1 MDDILEFL
9 PIYPDINDES
19 FNQQI
24 YNKKEFFDNKLESYE
39 KLPDKKGTLLKNQI
53 IISYFFSSY
62 TLYDQLLLYHSMGS
76 GKTCTS
82 IACIEKIKNENSTFK
97 GAIIFAK
104 GKLLL
109 SNYKREL
116 LYKCTKG
123 QYINRKSK
131 NKLSTALVKDYY
143 SFKTFQ
149 TFSNFIK
156 NKTNEFIINEY
167 SKYIIVIDEV
177 HNIRQDDDKTLYK
190 QFHRFLHLIQNSK
203 ILLMSGTPI
212 KDKIDE
218 IADVMNL
225 ILPMHKQIPV
235 KEKFLSRY
243 FDEIDNFDNDIL
255 YKLKDDKNLVNEL
268 KSKFRGRVSY
278 LQSIKSSVKKEFVGE
293 SNYKSLKNIIVVP
306 TIMSDHQTKGYTKAH
321 KTETVQEGEIENEN
335 EIPPPPQEI
344 PPEDEMPELVP
355 DSDEEKY
362 TDGAN
367 KDSFD
372 INSTRA
378 SIFVFPDESYGIIG
392 FKKYISGD
400 SIKNYKLTSKFVEFL
415 RKKETPEE
423 SDEETLL
430 KNIGKCS
437 SKYEHVIK
445 KILKSVRDPI
455 NKKCMFLYNNTV
467 KGGGVILFSLL
478 LKLFNFKQANLSSDK
493 SKGLRF
499 ILITTEN
506 AKDSKYIIDNIFNDK
521 KNVHGDYISLIIG
534 SRIVSEGFSFNHIQ
548 EEYIITP
555 YWNYSEIDQAIAR
568 GLRFGSHNALIENF
582 REKNLDITPTV
593 KVYQYISVP
602 NNDKIDS
609 VDIKHYK
616 KSEIKDI
623 NSKMIERIIKESAF
637 DCALNKNRNLVVGY
651 DNQRECEYQSCT
663 YECDNVLN
671 VIPSKLEYSTDK
683 IYYLNN
689 EENKKFKNQIFEIFK
704 KQFYITFSEINKFE
718 NADYIFLFLKEIIDN
733 KETVYNK
740 YGIPCFLYEDNNIF
754 YISDNANISNN
765 FLSAYYTEMPNIY
778 KKPPNIITKS
788 LEESSSSSEATIIKL
803 FKETDAEIVQNLIIS
818 LKPNIVQTILEEII
832 SSGQNHGIIFEF
844 LKTFCLETEKGLIS
858 WIMYD
863 IKKKNNNDLKF
874 FNYET
879 SIWSNCGKTEIDIF
893 DNYINEI
900 RDNEYKYFGFY
911 VVDKEINKKWKFFLV
926 DDSQNIKNKKKKVK
940 EPKTKAKK
948 KEIVNDDDVIDKRTL
963 NTGKSCRSYNKLLLS
978 EIIINVFKIL
988 PNEDDNEWKKLNTDV
1003 DELIKK
1009 YSKIKVLDKFFKENN
1024 SDEDKIKQMIYWYSL
1039 HSSDELCSYIS
1050 KFLTDVGLTRYF
1062 FSSS

>member
-1 MDDILEFL
+1 MNDILEFL
-9 PIYPDINDES
+9 PIYPDINDDS

-24 YNKKEFFDNKLESYE
+24 YNKKELYDYKLESYE
-39 KLPDKKGTLLKNQI
+39 ELPDKKGTLLKNQI

-82 IACIEKIKNENSTFK
+82 IACIEKIRTENSTFK

-123 QYINRKSK
+123 QYINKKSK
-131 NKLSTALVKDYY
+131 NKLSTVLVKDYY

-156 NKTNEFIINEY
+156 NKSDEFIIKEY

-177 HNIRQDDDKTLYK
+177 HNIRQDEDKTLYK
-190 QFHRFLHLIQNSK
+190 HFHRFLHLIQNSK

-225 ILPMHKQIPV
+225 ILPVRKQFLT
-235 KEKFLSRY
+235 KEKFLNKY
-243 FDEIDNFDNDIL
+243 FDETENFDNDIL
-255 YKLKDDKNLVNEL
+255 YKLKDDKKLVNEL
-268 KSKFRGRVSY
+268 KSKFQGRVSY

-293 SNYKSLKNIIVVP
+293 SNYKTLKNIIVVP
-306 TIMSDHQTKGYTKAH
+306 TIMSDHQMKGYMNAY
-321 KTETVQEGEIENEN
+321 KTEIIQEGDD
-335 EIPPPPQEI
+335 EIPEI
-344 PPEDEMPELVP
+344 PEEDKMPELVS
-355 DSDEEKY
+355 DSENEILE
-362 TDGAN
+362 DGAI

-378 SIFVFPDESYGIIG
+378 SIFVFPDESYGIEG
-392 FKKYISGD
+392 FKTYISGD
-400 SIKNYKLTSKFVEFL
+400 SIKNYKLTPSFIAFL
-415 RKKETPEE
+415 RKKENEE

-445 KILKSVRDPI
+445 NILKSVRDTV

-478 LKLFNFKQANLSSDK
+478 LKLFNFKQANLSSGK
-493 SKGLRF
+493 TIGLRY

-568 GLRFGSHNALIENF
+568 GLRFGSHNILIQDFKDKE
-582 REKNLDITPTV
+582 LDITPSV
-593 KVYQYISVP
+593 KIYQYVSIP
-602 NNDKIDS
+602 NNDKIES

-616 KSEIKDI
+616 KSEIKDV

-637 DCALNKNRNLVVGY
+637 DCSLNKKRNIVVGY
-651 DNQRECEYQSCT
+651 DNQRECEYQNCE

-671 VIPSKLEYSTDK
+671 VIPLKLDYSTDK
-683 IYYLNN
+683 IYYLND
-689 EENKKFKNQIFEIFK
+689 EENKKFKNKIFDIFK
-704 KQFYITFSEINKFE
+704 TRFYITLLEINRYE
-718 NADYIFLFLKEIIDN
+718 NSDYIFLFLKEIIDN
-733 KETVYNK
+733 KEIIYNK

-765 FLSAYYTEMPNIY
+765 FFSSYYTEIPSIY
-778 KKPPNIITKS
+778 KKPYNIITQYLK
-788 LEESSSSSEATIIKL
+788 ESSNFSEAMIVKL
-803 FKETDAEIVQNLIIS
+803 FEETDSYKIKNIIIS
-818 LKPNIVQTILEEII
+818 LNPNIVQLILEQII
-832 SSGQNHGIIFEF
+832 INGQNKGIIFDF
-844 LKTFCLETEKGLIS
+844 LSKFTLQTVDGLIS
-858 WIMYD
+858 WILYD
-863 IKKKNNNDLKF
+863 IKKKNSNDLKF
-874 FNYET
+874 FNYKT
-879 SIWSNCGKTEIDIF
+879 SLWSNCGQKEIDIF
-893 DNYINEI
+893 DNYVNEI

-911 VVDKEINKKWKFFLV
+911 VVDKETNKNLWKFFLV
-926 DDSQNIKNKKKKVK
+926 DDTQNIKTKKEKIVK
-940 EPKTKAKK
+940 EPKTKIKK
-948 KEIVNDDDVIDKRTL
+948 KKVVAEADNIDKRTI
-963 NTGKSCRSYNKLLLS
+963 NTGKSCKSYNKLLLS
-978 EIIINVFKIL
+978 EIIINIFKIE
-988 PNEDDNEWKKLNTDV
+988 PDENDDNWKKLDKKIE
-1003 DELIKK
+1003 ELIKE
-1009 YSKIKVLDKFFKENN
+1009 YSKIKVLEKFFKENH
-1024 SDEDKIKQMIYWYSL
+1024 DENKIKQLIYWYTN
-1039 HSSDELCSYIS
+1039 HSSEELCSHIS
-1050 KFLTDVGLTRYF
+1050 RFLDNIGLIRYF